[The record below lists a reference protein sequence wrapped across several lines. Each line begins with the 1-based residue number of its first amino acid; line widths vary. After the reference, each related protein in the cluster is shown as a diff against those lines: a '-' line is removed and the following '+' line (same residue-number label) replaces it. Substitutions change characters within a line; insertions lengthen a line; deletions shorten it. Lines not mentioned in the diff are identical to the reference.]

1 MIILR
6 QKSFAN
12 FASLKHPHG
21 RTQYRE
27 DQKSPAD
34 ANIMTNLGRTGL
46 VVTSTL
52 GGAGLV
58 EGGRAVYNAAKTVNE
73 GKQLL
78 GEIKDP
84 KVKEALI
91 GATKAGGR
99 AISSNGENLVENLI
113 QSGASQYK
121 GLKKS
126 NIDRARIIWNGWN
139 RVSQFP
145 RIVLLNSGDIAHKGV
160 EYAIKKNPEMSKES
174 QSIMRRAPRIIEYG
188 GRSAL
193 RLKNSKGFLKAA
205 GAVGGV
211 SGLMYVN
218 GRSLQNPNTN
228 NGILTT

>member
-12 FASLKHPHG
+12 FASLKHPHV
-21 RTQYRE
+21 RTQYKE

-46 VVTSTL
+46 AVTGL
-52 GGAGLV
+52 IGGAGLV
-58 EGGRAVYNAAKTVNE
+58 EGGRAVYNGAKTVKE

-78 GEIKDP
+78 KEVKDP
-84 KVKEALI
+84 KVREALI
-91 GATKAGGR
+91 GVTKAGGR
-99 AISSNGENLVENLI
+99 AISSNGESMVENLI
-113 QSGASQYK
+113 HTGASQYK

-126 NIDRARIIWNGWN
+126 KIDRARIIANGWN
-139 RVSQFP
+139 RVSQLP

-160 EYAIKKNPEMSKES
+160 EYAIGKNPSMSKES
-174 QSIMRRAPRIIEYG
+174 QSIMRRVPKIVEYG

-193 RLKNSKGFLKAA
+193 RLKNSKGLLKAA

-211 SGLMYVN
+211 SGLTYVN

-228 NGILTT
+228 NGILTR